1 MEHVHDPLELF
12 RLWYAEARGAGID
25 KPHAMALA
33 TAGPDGRPAT
43 RMVLLSSFDEH
54 GFVFH
59 TNDLSR
65 KAAEIAG
72 QPWVALLFWWDA
84 LGYQVRVEG
93 PAAKTPPEEADT
105 YFMQRPRGSQLSAW
119 ASEQSRVVSGREE
132 LERRVQKFARK
143 YAHGDVPRPPHWG
156 GYRVHPRTVEFWRE
170 GDDRLHDRV
179 RFRRAGSGW
188 VREHL
193 AP

>member
-1 MEHVHDPLELF
+1 MKHVEDPLELF
-12 RLWYAEARGAGID
+12 REWYAEARRSEIG

-33 TAGPDGRPAT
+33 TTGSDGRPAT
-43 RMVLLSSFDEH
+43 RMVLLSSFDER

-59 TNDLSR
+59 TNDQSR
-65 KAAEIAG
+65 KAEEIAG

-93 PAAKTPPEEADT
+93 RAAKTSPDEADA
-105 YFMQRPRGSQLSAW
+105 YFKRRPRGSQLSAW
-119 ASEQSRVVSGREE
+119 ASEQSRVVAGREE
-132 LERRVQKFARK
+132 VERRMGAFAEE
-143 YAHGDVPRPPHWG
+143 YAQREVPRPPHWG
-156 GYRVHPRTVEFWRE
+156 GYRVYPEVLEFWRE

-179 RFRRAGSGW
+179 RFRRTERRW
-188 VREHL
+188 VREYL